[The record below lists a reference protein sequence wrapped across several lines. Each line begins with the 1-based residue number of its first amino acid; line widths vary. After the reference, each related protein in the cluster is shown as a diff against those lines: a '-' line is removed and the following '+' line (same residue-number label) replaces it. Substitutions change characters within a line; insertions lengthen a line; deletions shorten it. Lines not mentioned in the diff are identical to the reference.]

1 VNRKWA
7 FLFVLLLLASACTNS
22 SADTT
27 GSTLLTTTVATT
39 STTVAPTATATTV
52 PMTTTTPAPTTTTT
66 TAPPATTSTTVA
78 GTEVAAAGDGETAD
92 TLVELPFTGAEP
104 EVTLVA
110 LLILVMGVWLVQRS
124 GTWQLRLARQQAR
137 WWRRPGAPSADPEEH
152 QPWPPNALVPITEAD
167 RQFRYLARTLADR
180 CGVSFFGGVDAYATR
195 WVTSV
200 DLSVDNEAPADDS
213 LANWQAQLIR
223 DLRQI
228 YRAD

>member
-1 VNRKWA
+1 
-7 FLFVLLLLASACTNS
+7 
-22 SADTT
+22 
-27 GSTLLTTTVATT
+27 
-39 STTVAPTATATTV
+39 
-52 PMTTTTPAPTTTTT
+52 
-66 TAPPATTSTTVA
+66 VA

-137 WWRRPGAPSADPEEH
+137 WWRRPGAPLADPDQR
-152 QPWPPNALVPITEAD
+152 QPWPPNALVPVTDAD

-200 DLSVDNEAPADDS
+200 DLSVHNEASADDS
-213 LANWQAQLIR
+213 LARWQAQLIR